1 MLSIP
6 HSLTGAYIASQI
18 PHPII
23 YTPLAIGSHYL
34 GDWIPHWDFGTG
46 LSLGKRK
53 KSTAIFLEIIELI
66 ISFTLIYFFFQKGI
80 QQIQWHIWTG
90 ALLGILP
97 DLLDAPRNFLKIRFK
112 LLDPIYDLHHFFH
125 HSTPH
130 IFFGLL
136 PQIIVVAAIY
146 FLR

>member
-18 PHPII
+18 PSPIV
-23 YTPLAIGSHYL
+23 YAPLAIGSHYL
-34 GDWIPHWDFGTG
+34 EDWIPHWDFGTG

-66 ISFTLIYFFFQKGI
+66 IAVVLIYFFFQKGFE
-80 QQIQWHIWTG
+80 QIQWHIWIG
-90 ALLGILP
+90 ALCGILP
-97 DLLDAPRNFLKIRFK
+97 DLLDAPRNFLKIK
-112 LLDPIYDLHHFFH
+112 LKILNPFYKIHHFFH
-125 HSTPH
+125 HSTPDV
-130 IFFGLL
+130 IFGLL
-136 PQIIVVAAIY
+136 PQIVVVLAIY

>member
-6 HSLTGAYIASQI
+6 HSLTGAFIASNI
-18 PHPII
+18 PHPIV
-23 YTPLAIGSHYL
+23 YGPLALSAHYL

-46 LSLGKRK
+46 LSSGKRK
-53 KSTAIFLEIIELI
+53 KTTAILLEIVELA
-66 ISFTLIYFFFQKGI
+66 ISVGLIYYFFQHGHTNIK
-80 QQIQWHIWTG
+80 WHVWIG
-90 ALLGILP
+90 ALFGILP
-97 DLLDAPRNFLKIRFK
+97 DLLDAPRNFIK
-112 LLDPIYDLHHFFH
+112 LRMKFLDPIYDLHHFFH

-136 PQIIVVAAIY
+136 PQFAVVILIY

>member
-18 PHPII
+18 PHPIA
-23 YTPLAIGSHYL
+23 YAPLAIAAHYL

-46 LSLGKRK
+46 MNSGKRK
-53 KSTAIFLEIIELI
+53 KSTAILLEIVELI
-66 ISFTLIYFFFQKGI
+66 ISVILIYLFFQKGI
-80 QQIQWHIWTG
+80 EQIQWHIWIG

-97 DLLDAPRNFLKIRFK
+97 DLLDAPRNFLKLRMKF
-112 LLDPIYDLHHFFH
+112 LDPIFNLHHLFH
-125 HSTPH
+125 HSTPNM
-130 IFFGLL
+130 FFGLL
-136 PQIIVVAAIY
+136 PQVIVVATIY

>member
-18 PHPII
+18 PVPAI
-23 YTPLAIGSHYL
+23 YAPLAISAHYL

-46 LSLGKRK
+46 LTSGKRK
-53 KSTAIFLEIIELI
+53 KLTAILLEIVELI
-66 ISFTLIYFFFQKGI
+66 ISVTLIYLFFQKGLK
-80 QQIQWHIWTG
+80 QIQWHIWIG
-90 ALLGILP
+90 ALMGILP

-112 LLDPIYDLHHFFH
+112 FLDPIYSIHHFFH
-125 HSTPH
+125 HSTPD
-130 IFFGLL
+130 ILFGLL
-136 PQIIVVAAIY
+136 PQIVVVAVIY